1 MCAEGEPLVLC
12 ECAIETHEGSR
23 PIGFSH
29 VASDAMGEAVG
40 IVNELEM
47 EDSKPTSS
55 GRAALANRLRHAHY
69 GLIVY
74 EQDIGGGG
82 AVDRVLQ
89 GPINEQHRRHG
100 PRAAR
105 TFCVCDARELSA
117 SSALLALAI
126 RTASMHGTGRSIS
139 SGVGNGRS
147 VTHLAANDA
156 EVFAVADGVLVWRE
170 EDARA
175 LESILGV
182 PTASLVS
189 SELWGR
195 LLDELGDVVLARAA
209 TTRARR
215 NVCAECS
222 CI

>member
-1 MCAEGEPLVLC
+1 
-12 ECAIETHEGSR
+12 
-23 PIGFSH
+23 
-29 VASDAMGEAVG
+29 
-40 IVNELEM
+40 
-47 EDSKPTSS
+47 
-55 GRAALANRLRHAHY
+55 
-69 GLIVY
+69 
-74 EQDIGGGG
+74 
-82 AVDRVLQ
+82 
-89 GPINEQHRRHG
+89 
-100 PRAAR
+100 
-105 TFCVCDARELSA
+105 
-117 SSALLALAI
+117 
-126 RTASMHGTGRSIS
+126 MHGTGRSIS

-215 NVCAECS
+215 NVCAKCS